1 MVSALGPPL
10 RGQGQGWVEHRALC
24 SRARDTGPA
33 LGRGQGQGPGQAS
46 ASNRATC
53 LRMWMLSLE
62 TKISSLA

>member
-10 RGQGQGWVEHRALC
+10 RGQGQGWVEHTALC
-24 SRARDTGPA
+24 SRARAPGPG
-33 LGRGQGQGPGQAS
+33 LGRGQGPGPGQAS
-46 ASNRATC
+46 GSNLATR

>member
-10 RGQGQGWVEHRALC
+10 RGQGQGWDEHTALC
-24 SRARDTGPA
+24 SRARAPGPG

-46 ASNRATC
+46 GSNRATC

-62 TKISSLA
+62 TNISSLA